1 VHDSLVN
8 FGLRR
13 TLRAATI
20 EKNHFGGNQ
29 HPVDVNFRQ
38 VGFRITSNSVV
49 AANLLLNQRP
59 PQLSGAYDPR
69 SCSATSR
76 VGIFGRALTVWM
88 FCATGAHFWAVLF
101 TPPKSALGESCRS
114 SAAKARKIRKRVI
127 AGLTTS

>member
-1 VHDSLVN
+1 MSTLIVHDSLVN

-13 TLRAATI
+13 TLRAARI

-59 PQLSGAYDPR
+59 PQLSDALR
-69 SCSATSR
+69 STFLLSNITRRYFWPSTHCLDVLR
-76 VGIFGRALTVWM
+76 DRRALLG
-88 FCATGAHFWAVLF
+88 GAFHPTEERF
-101 TPPKSALGESCRS
+101 R
-114 SAAKARKIRKRVI
+114 
-127 AGLTTS
+127 